1 VTHQPDQSLELL
13 LGLLAASRVYDLE
26 QPRFQGLPTAAPHAP
41 GFVYMLH
48 RRHEA
53 GSVQARTSAAGMI
66 ITSEHAGTHI
76 DALCHQAVNMRLH
89 GDIAI
94 DGRVQTSAGFTKLG
108 ADAIPLFLGRGV
120 LLDATVHAGVQQ
132 LPDAYAISASELQ
145 AVAEAQKTALGKG
158 DVVMVRT
165 GNGARW
171 NDPEAYL
178 RGAGIAADASRWLA
192 ELKVR
197 AVGADNVAWDVPD
210 VVDPQLNMTLPGH
223 AILLVESG
231 IYILEHLYLEELSR
245 DRVYEFAF
253 LCLPL
258 KLRGATASPVRPIAL
273 AF

>member
-1 VTHQPDQSLELL
+1 VPHHLDQSRELL

-26 QPRFQGLPTAAPHAP
+26 QPRFQGAPTAVPHAP

-53 GSVQARTSAAGMI
+53 GSDQARTSAAGMI
-66 ITSEHAGTHI
+66 VTSEHAGTHI
-76 DALCHQAVNMRLH
+76 DALCHQAVHMRLH
-89 GDIAI
+89 GEVEIN
-94 DGRVQTSAGFTKLG
+94 GRIQTSAGFTELG
-108 ADAIPLFLGRGV
+108 ADAIPPIVGRGV
-120 LLDATVHAGVQQ
+120 LLDAAAHADGQQ
-132 LPDAYAISASELQ
+132 LPEEYSISASELQ
-145 AVAEAQKTALGKG
+145 EVAEAQKTALGTG
-158 DVVMVRT
+158 DVVLVRT

-171 NDPEAYL
+171 DDPEAYL

-192 ELKVR
+192 GLRVR

-210 VVDPQLNMTLPGH
+210 PQMNMTLPGH
-223 AILLVESG
+223 AILLVENG

-273 AF
+273 VF